1 MLEDDDE
8 MDGMN
13 FFGMKFFG
21 MKFFGMTRN
30 EIVSYCFL
38 GEGTGFLSRRVL

>member
-8 MDGMN
+8 MD
-13 FFGMKFFG
+13 GMKFFG

>member
-1 MLEDDDE
+1 MVSGLEGNDE
-8 MDGMN
+8 MD
-13 FFGMKFFG
+13 GMKFFG
-21 MKFFGMTRN
+21 MKFFGMTRT